1 MNQEIK
7 AKQTTAKSAA
17 TEQTFADHLNIVKRV
32 WNYTLES
39 ISDGVTHALKQR
51 GSTRSSITKAAI
63 HRWNSGETEPQNRDM
78 WQALVDFLN
87 EDLSWLQTGVRSET
101 TTVSRRLARKIVG
114 LSGDQQEALVKIIN
128 SMSR

>member
-1 MNQEIK
+1 MNQVIK
-7 AKQTTAKSAA
+7 AKQTTTTSSE
-17 TEQTFADHLNIVKRV
+17 TEQTFADHLNIVKRL

-51 GSTRSSITKAAI
+51 GSARSSITKAAV

-78 WQALVDFLN
+78 WQALADFLN

-101 TTVSRRLARKIVG
+101 TTVSRRLASKIAG
-114 LSGDQQEALVKIIN
+114 LSGDQQEALEKIIN